1 MKIKTFDNID
11 QIHQIWNNSTWIR
24 YNIVLNEMGMIDLT
38 PEQEEAL
45 FPEVPDY
52 FIIDGKVYKPTIA
65 DHVEYYGRKVD
76 ECSYYRITLNETT
89 DSDTLNEVNEQL
101 RKEGREELKQHTEA
115 WLNKLR
121 KTHPWIE
128 ENRLVLRVQYEDG
141 QIDNAC
147 ITMNSKVIA
156 LMDKEHPDTT
166 DVEDWLN
173 QLAQYKTFI
182 QWIVRQ
188 LNWTVN
194 ENAWLPHDITNIR
207 MTKPIELIESNIARV
222 VIIVGRMDKT
232 YKVKV
237 TKNRD
242 SDYIEATV
250 EFPVENGFVA
260 SVGPSTQVK
269 CGKGTTLSE
278 TFCVQDNAQIK
289 YILNYGIKRA
299 YTTVREANENCRTNR
314 LKEVADRENL
324 SHS

>member
-24 YNIVLNEMGMIDLT
+24 YNTILNEMGMIDLT
-38 PEQEEAL
+38 PEQEDAL

-52 FIIDGKVYKPTIA
+52 FIVDGKVYKPTIA
-65 DHVEYYGRKVD
+65 DHVEYYSGKVD
-76 ECSYYRITLNETT
+76 DCSYYRITLNETT

-173 QLAQYKTFI
+173 QLTAHKTFI
-182 QWIVRQ
+182 KWIVNQ
-188 LNWTVN
+188 TQWSIEDVSLLPDDV
-194 ENAWLPHDITNIR
+194 ENIWIS
-207 MTKPIELIESNIARV
+207 KPITLSESNTAQVTIN
-222 VIIVGRMDKT
+222 IGRMNKT
-232 YKVKV
+232 YVVKLAKPLDV
-237 TKNRD
+237 
-242 SDYIEATV
+242 DYIKAIV
-250 EFPVENGFVA
+250 EFPVNGDDFVI
-260 SVGPSTQVK
+260 SLRSSTQVK
-269 CGKGTTLSE
+269 CTNGFTLSE
-278 TFCVQDNAQIK
+278 HIAVPDTTQLGS
-289 YILNYGIKRA
+289 ILKSGVK
-299 YTTVREANENCRTNR
+299 EARTALN
-314 LKEVADRENL
+314 KHNQ
-324 SHS
+324 